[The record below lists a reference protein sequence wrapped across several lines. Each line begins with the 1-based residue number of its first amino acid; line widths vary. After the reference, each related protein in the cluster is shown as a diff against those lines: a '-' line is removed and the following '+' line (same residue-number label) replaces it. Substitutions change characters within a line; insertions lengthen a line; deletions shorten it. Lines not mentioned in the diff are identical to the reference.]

1 MVTGSKASFNHT
13 VHRLYGH
20 MQQKMDKKRV
30 ELLEVEGVA
39 NVIEEKVQ
47 VLTIYIQRRITLVVP
62 DDNDPMSI
70 TTKLLSLTPADARC
84 HDALYSTLYQCS
96 ISVVSLDNL

>member
-1 MVTGSKASFNHT
+1 MYRGKIVIFVYRCQVLMVTGSKASFNHT

-47 VLTIYIQRRITLVVP
+47 VLTIYIQRRITLVVIQHY
-62 DDNDPMSI
+62 MI
-70 TTKLLSLTPADARC
+70 
-84 HDALYSTLYQCS
+84 YQT
-96 ISVVSLDNL
+96 VNVGT